1 MANKHLIRVCAGT
14 YCAEHKGKKVAR
26 RLREALDAMGDGQA
40 VRVKTCD
47 CMGRCKK
54 GPHVVFPKGNLAF
67 AEVKP
72 GDAGKV
78 AKKILKILL

>member
-1 MANKHLIRVCAGT
+1 MADKHVIHVCAGE

-26 RLREALDAMGDGQA
+26 RLREALDEMGAGQSL
-40 VRVKTCD
+40 RVKTCD

-54 GPHVVFPKGNLAF
+54 GPHVMFPKGNLAF

-72 GDAGKV
+72 GDACKV
-78 AKKILKILL
+78 AKKIRKAL